1 MPTTSAAILSFEQAR
16 HLVEEHAATLRPRG
30 KELVELLDS
39 AGQVLAEPVAA
50 DRNFPPFPRATRDGY
65 AVHAADLAHVPARL
79 LVIGEVKAG
88 AVVDAA
94 LKIESG
100 QAASIMTGAPTPP
113 DCDAVVM
120 VEYTSRDGDQV
131 TITKG
136 IAAGDNIVPIAS
148 EAKKGDRILSP
159 GVRLD
164 HAAIAVAASV
174 GRSRLLVYSKPR
186 VAVLATGDELVDID
200 VPLAPNRIRNS
211 NTYSLAAQIQA
222 AGGEPVLLPIAPDE
236 TARLRELIADGFES
250 DLLLLTGGVSM
261 GKYDLVEQALAEF
274 EAEFFFTGA
283 QIQPGRPVVFGRVP
297 CGAGA
302 PARERV
308 GQASASVEKNA
319 SRGVH
324 AVGSESRGHDVGGHG
339 FSRADKITKE
349 AGALAPEGHTYFF
362 GLPGNPVS
370 TMVTFELFARPVLEA
385 LAGMAPRKLIFLH
398 AKLKS
403 EIKTK
408 PGLKRFLPAILSGEF
423 EQAEVEL
430 VRWQGSGDIA
440 ATATANCYIVIPP
453 DRERI
458 AAGEWVPLLLR

>member
-1 MPTTSAAILSFEQAR
+1 MPSTPTSATILSFEQAR
-16 HLVEEHAATLRPRG
+16 HVVEEHAATLRPRG

-39 AGQVLAEPVAA
+39 SGQILAEPVLA

-65 AVHAADLAHVPARL
+65 AVRAADLAKLPTTLA
-79 LVIGEVKAG
+79 VIAEIKAG
-88 AVVDAA
+88 AAADAA
-94 LKIESG
+94 LKVEPG
-100 QAASIMTGAPTPP
+100 QAAAIMTGAPAPP
-113 DCDAVVM
+113 GCDAVVM
-120 VEYTSRDGDQV
+120 VEYTSRNGDQV

-136 IAAGDNIVPIAS
+136 IAAGDNIVPVAS
-148 EAKKGDRILSP
+148 EAKRGDWLLSP
-159 GVRLD
+159 GMRLD

-174 GRSRLLVYSKPR
+174 GRSHLLVYSKPR

-200 VPLAPNRIRNS
+200 VPIAPNQIRNS

-236 TARLRELIADGFES
+236 PERLRELIADGFEAG
-250 DLLLLTGGVSM
+250 LLLLTGGVSM
-261 GKYDLVEQALAEF
+261 GKYDLVEQVLAQF
-274 EAEFFFTGA
+274 QAEFFFTGV

-297 CGAGA
+297 CSTGA
-302 PARERV
+302 PARE
-308 GQASASVEKNA
+308 GASAPS
-319 SRGVH
+319 
-324 AVGSESRGHDVGGHG
+324 D
-339 FSRADKITKE
+339 
-349 AGALAPEGHTYFF
+349 HTYFF

-385 LAGMAPRKLIFLH
+385 LAGMPPRKLIFLH

-403 EIKTK
+403 EIKAK

-440 ATATANCYIVIPP
+440 ATARANCYIVIPP
-453 DRERI
+453 DRDRVEP
-458 AAGEWVPLLLR
+458 GEWVPVLMR

>member
-1 MPTTSAAILSFEQAR
+1 MPTTPASATILTFEQAR
-16 HLVEEHAATLRPRG
+16 HRVEQHAAALRPRG
-30 KELVELLDS
+30 KELVKLLDS
-39 AGQVLAEPVAA
+39 PGQILAEPVLA

-65 AVHAADLAHVPARL
+65 AVRATDLAHLPATL
-79 LVIGEVKAG
+79 AVIAEIKAG
-88 AVVDAA
+88 ATADAS
-94 LKIESG
+94 LKVESG
-100 QAASIMTGAPTPP
+100 QAAAIMTGAPAPP
-113 DCDAVVM
+113 GCDAVVM
-120 VEYTSRDGDQV
+120 VEYTSRNRDQV

-148 EAKKGDRILSP
+148 EAKRGDRLLSP

-186 VAVLATGDELVDID
+186 VAVLATGDELLDID
-200 VPLAPNRIRNS
+200 VPLAPNQIRNS

-236 TARLRELIADGFES
+236 PERLRELIAEGLEA

-261 GKYDLVEQALAEF
+261 GKYDLVEQVLAQF

-283 QIQPGRPVVFGRVP
+283 KIQPGRPVVFGRVP
-297 CGAGA
+297 CGAGT
-302 PARERV
+302 PAREEHGFKSSEKDAPSERH
-308 GQASASVEKNA
+308 AS
-319 SRGVH
+319 
-324 AVGSESRGHDVGGHG
+324 GGRG
-339 FSRADKITKE
+339 FSRADKSTKE
-349 AGALAPEGHTYFF
+349 NGALAPEGHKYFF

-385 LAGMAPRKLIFLH
+385 LAGMPPRKLVFLH

-440 ATATANCYIVIPP
+440 ATAAANCYIVIPR

-458 AAGEWVPLLLR
+458 AAGEWVPLLMQ